1 MSMRTQSW
9 LEKVQRYSLMVI
21 LSVAIIVQFTQMAA
35 AFQDSTEECISH
47 CDHAMSVDDAP
58 GMGMHESSG
67 DHHGAHDKN
76 CAMMACSALV
86 SLDAVPPSSMHD
98 LSTAEYAN
106 AFRTE
111 ADGPILPQLG
121 KPPKHI

>member
-1 MSMRTQSW
+1 MSIRTQSW

-35 AFQDSTEECISH
+35 ASQDSTEEGISH
-47 CDHAMSVDDAP
+47 CDHSMLIAVTASISMP
-58 GMGMHESSG
+58 ESGG

-98 LSTAEYAN
+98 LSAAEYAN

-111 ADGPILPQLG
+111 SDGPIHRLS
-121 KPPKHI
+121 

>member
-1 MSMRTQSW
+1 MCIRTQSW

-35 AFQDSTEECISH
+35 ASQNLIEECISH
-47 CDHAMSVDDAP
+47 CDHAMLIADKASISMP
-58 GMGMHESSG
+58 ESGG
-67 DHHGAHDKN
+67 DHQGGHDKN

-86 SLDAVPPSSMHD
+86 SLDVVPPSSMHD
-98 LSTAEYAN
+98 LSAAEYAK
-106 AFRTE
+106 AFRME
-111 ADGPILPQLG
+111 SDGPILPQLG

>member
-1 MSMRTQSW
+1 MSIRTQSW
-9 LEKVQRYSLMVI
+9 LEKVQRYLLMLI

-35 AFQDSTEECISH
+35 ASQDLTEECISH
-47 CDHAMSVDDAP
+47 CDHAMWVADAP
-58 GMGMHESSG
+58 GMGMHESGG

-76 CAMMACSALV
+76 CAMMACLGLIAV
-86 SLDAVPPSSMHD
+86 QAVPHSSMHD
-98 LSTAEYAN
+98 LSAAEYAN

-111 ADGPILPQLG
+111 LEGPILPQLG

>member
-1 MSMRTQSW
+1 MSIRTQSW

-35 AFQDSTEECISH
+35 ASQDLTEECIGH
-47 CDHAMSVDDAP
+47 CDHAMSVDDEP
-58 GMGMHESSG
+58 GMGMHESIG

-76 CAMMACSALV
+76 CAMIACSGLISV
-86 SLDAVPPSSMHD
+86 QAVPPSSMHD
-98 LSTAEYAN
+98 LSAAEYAN
-106 AFRTE
+106 AFKTASE
-111 ADGPILPQLG
+111 GPILPQLG

>member
-1 MSMRTQSW
+1 MSIGTQSW

-35 AFQDSTEECISH
+35 ASQASTEECISH
-47 CDHAMSVDDAP
+47 CDHAMLIADTASISMP
-58 GMGMHESSG
+58 ESGG

-98 LSTAEYAN
+98 LSAAEYAN

-111 ADGPILPQLG
+111 SDGPILQQLG

>member
-1 MSMRTQSW
+1 MSIRTQSW

-35 AFQDSTEECISH
+35 ESQDSTEECISH
-47 CDHAMSVDDAP
+47 CDHFMLIAVTASISMP
-58 GMGMHESSG
+58 ESGG

-98 LSTAEYAN
+98 LSAAEYAN

-111 ADGPILPQLG
+111 SDGPILPQLG